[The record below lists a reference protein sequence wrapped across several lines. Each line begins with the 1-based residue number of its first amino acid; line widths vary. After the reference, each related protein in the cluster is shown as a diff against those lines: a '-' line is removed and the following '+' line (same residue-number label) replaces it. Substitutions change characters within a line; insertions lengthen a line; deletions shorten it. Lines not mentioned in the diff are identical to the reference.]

1 MCFYAL
7 VAFVALLLL
16 ANLSNV
22 TPIMCGRS
30 NTAFATT
37 TYDREQEI
45 LASEKG
51 ERHFFKTAVCQL
63 SLEGWERDTRG
74 RRLDFKISVS
84 SFVFLKSNL
93 IPSRCR

>member
-1 MCFYAL
+1 MSFHAS

-16 ANLSNV
+16 A
-22 TPIMCGRS
+22 IMCGRS
-30 NTAFATT
+30 NTAFTT
-37 TYDREQEI
+37 TSHDREQEI

-74 RRLDFKISVS
+74 RIGLSLTLQ
-84 SFVFLKSNL
+84 FLHSY
-93 IPSRCR
+93 S

>member
-1 MCFYAL
+1 MSFHAS

-16 ANLSNV
+16 A
-22 TPIMCGRS
+22 IMCGQS
-30 NTAFATT
+30 NTAFTT
-37 TYDREQEI
+37 TSHDREQEI

-74 RRLDFKISVS
+74 RIGLSLTLQ
-84 SFVFLKSNL
+84 FLHSY
-93 IPSRCR
+93 S

>member
-1 MCFYAL
+1 MSFHAS

-16 ANLSNV
+16 A
-22 TPIMCGRS
+22 IMCGRS
-30 NTAFATT
+30 NTAFTT
-37 TYDREQEI
+37 SSHDREQEI

-74 RRLDFKISVS
+74 RIGL
-84 SFVFLKSNL
+84 SFTFQFPHSY
-93 IPSRCR
+93 S

>member
-1 MCFYAL
+1 M
-7 VAFVALLLL
+7 ALLLL
-16 ANLSNV
+16 ANLTNV

-30 NTAFATT
+30 NTAFTT
-37 TYDREQEI
+37 TSHDREQEI

-74 RRLDFKISVS
+74 RRLEFKTSVFS
-84 SFVFLKSNL
+84 VVILRSYL
-93 IPSRCR
+93 IPGRCR

>member
-30 NTAFATT
+30 NTAFTTT

-51 ERHFFKTAVCQL
+51 ERHFFQDGGL
-63 SLEGWERDTRG
+63 STELRG
-74 RRLDFKISVS
+74 MGT
-84 SFVFLKSNL
+84 
-93 IPSRCR
+93 